1 MSKQFCNLY
10 TRPEHKSL
18 RRSQKAPPIS
28 KQSYLPQLFG
38 DIFELYE
45 NAFQLLDHH
54 LHVAADALSLAGDL
68 RGFLG
73 RSSTLGHPS
82 QAEQGRVGGGLSAG
96 AGRAAAHVWS
106 HQEPQC
112 Y

>member
-1 MSKQFCNLY
+1 MQLFSLY
-10 TRPEHKSL
+10 TRSEPKLFIKTQSTHT
-18 RRSQKAPPIS
+18 IS

-38 DIFELYE
+38 HIFELYE
-45 NAFQLLDHH
+45 NAFQLLYHH

-82 QAEQGRVGGGLSAG
+82 QTEQGWVGGGLSAG
-96 AGRAAAHVWS
+96 AGRAAAHVWG